1 MSSKKKRLYT
11 VLEVKKRELDS
22 RLYFAVKAAERG
34 FSTVIS
40 KKTYLNNRV
49 DLMKTGILLDKSLG
63 PKHLKPILK
72 FKKAGHR
79 ICSFDE
85 EGLLFYNPET
95 LCKHR
100 MATDCLNEID
110 YFFCWGENDRNA
122 ILKYCSLDPNKVVKT
137 GNCRIDVLKGRMKN
151 VLSEDAKKIKEKYGK
166 FILCNTNFS
175 YVNYQS
181 PREDIDTIIESY
193 KILGKRDDK
202 TLEIDKKKLNVQ
214 METRK
219 KLLEFFK
226 IFSKRFPDKKIL
238 IRAHQ
243 SENVEYWK
251 KYLKS
256 YNNIILV
263 KDHSTSAASWMLA
276 SDLNISTNCTTG
288 VESKI
293 LNTITFNYLPVKEDI
308 SFYNL
313 PNKINKN
320 IFSNEELLSELEKLY
335 LNQTY
340 QKNFDKD
347 KIDYIKKH
355 IYNADSNIDS
365 AEIMLNF
372 LDKVSSNLKILNEK
386 DKKSNFIYYNY
397 FRLKRFIKNLYYK
410 TKKNSFGNRM
420 YDLYL
425 RKNPGWDFE
434 EVKNRTLKIGET
446 LNIENLR
453 VFEIYPDMICIEK
466 NN

>member
-1 MSSKKKRLYT
+1 
-11 VLEVKKRELDS
+11 
-22 RLYFAVKAAERG
+22 
-34 FSTVIS
+34 
-40 KKTYLNNRV
+40 
-49 DLMKTGILLDKSLG
+49 
-63 PKHLKPILK
+63 
-72 FKKAGHR
+72 
-79 ICSFDE
+79 
-85 EGLLFYNPET
+85 
-95 LCKHR
+95 
-100 MATDCLNEID
+100 
-110 YFFCWGENDRNA
+110 
-122 ILKYCSLDPNKVVKT
+122 
-137 GNCRIDVLKGRMKN
+137 
-151 VLSEDAKKIKEKYGK
+151 
-166 FILCNTNFS
+166 
-175 YVNYQS
+175 
-181 PREDIDTIIESY
+181 
-193 KILGKRDDK
+193 
-202 TLEIDKKKLNVQ
+202 